1 MGFRF
6 RKSINAGPFRVNLS
20 KSGVGWSVGTKGF
33 RYTKKANGGTRTT
46 ASIPGTGVSYV
57 KETGAKKNAQS
68 SHSEASEQTYFAEAT
83 LKNKWV
89 SFFLCL
95 FLGYI
100 GAHKYY
106 EGKITTGILYTFT
119 LGLFGIGW
127 FLDTFRLLFKPNPY
141 FV

>member
-20 KSGVGWSVGTKGF
+20 KSGVGWSVGGKGF
-33 RYTKKANGGTRTT
+33 RYTQKANGGTRTT

-57 KETGAKKNAQS
+57 KETGAKNNQPSYA
-68 SHSEASEQTYFAEAT
+68 ENGEQAYVVEGT

-95 FLGYI
+95 FFGYI

-106 EGKITTGILYTFT
+106 EGKIPTGLLYTCTF
-119 LGLFGIGW
+119 GLCGIGW
-127 FLDTFRLLFKPNPY
+127 IIDCFALLGKPNPY
-141 FV
+141 IV